1 MAATK
6 RPAAALVSYNSSEE
20 EDSDEGPS
28 KSLLASEAKHPPKK
42 RYHQSLAPH
51 NTLLIFYVLEI
62 RKLPPISSTIVPSGP
77 VDNPSLHQGRIR
89 TTPHVEG
96 QFSAHVYVALGL
108 KRGSPLYKL
117 VHAIL
122 SDAKEAVPTLHEI
135 WKPESDPSRQEL
147 HLSLSRPIS
156 LRAHQREDL
165 KRAVKNIAK
174 THKA

>member
-1 MAATK
+1 MI
-6 RPAAALVSYNSSEE
+6 
-20 EDSDEGPS
+20 
-28 KSLLASEAKHPPKK
+28 
-42 RYHQSLAPH
+42 
-51 NTLLIFYVLEI
+51 LIHDFFVHIVLNFCVFEI
-62 RKLPPISSTIVPSGP
+62 RKLPPISSTIAPPVP
-77 VDNPSLHQGRIR
+77 VDDPSLHQGRIR

-96 QFSAHVYVALGL
+96 QFSAHVYVALSL
-108 KRGSPLYKL
+108 ERNSPLHKL

-122 SDAKEAVPTLHEI
+122 SEAKEAVPTLHEI